1 MAVSNRKPP
10 RLLQSGL
17 TERVYIVT
25 AYDDKGDG
33 RIVAKTKHD
42 VTEEFAALVSAAK
55 ADAWAEGHRAAL
67 DGVFPLRP
75 EDNPYAGG
83 AA

>member
-1 MAVSNRKPP
+1 MAVNLNETQREQIADACDAAFDFGETWIRFLRNGDESM
-10 RLLQSGL
+10 LLPVIADL
-17 TERVYIVT
+17 
-25 AYDDKGDG
+25 
-33 RIVAKTKHD
+33 
-42 VTEEFAALVSAAK
+42 L

-75 EDNPYAGG
+75 EDNPYRGG